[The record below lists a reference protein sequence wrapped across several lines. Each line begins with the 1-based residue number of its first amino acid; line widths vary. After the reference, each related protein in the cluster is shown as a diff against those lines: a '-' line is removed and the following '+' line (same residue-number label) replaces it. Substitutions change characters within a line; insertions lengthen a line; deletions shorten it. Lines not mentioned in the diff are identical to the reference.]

1 MLLVKKT
8 NKCPKCDSS
17 KIIKLDLGSIHSRAF
32 AVVGVFY
39 AIGVQR
45 YVCTRCGYI
54 EEWIDPPPRF
64 SELAETSRGEALPD
78 LK

>member
-1 MLLVKKT
+1 MKKT

-45 YVCTRCGYI
+45 YVCTRCGHI

-64 SELAETSRGEALPD
+64 SELAETSRGEVLPD